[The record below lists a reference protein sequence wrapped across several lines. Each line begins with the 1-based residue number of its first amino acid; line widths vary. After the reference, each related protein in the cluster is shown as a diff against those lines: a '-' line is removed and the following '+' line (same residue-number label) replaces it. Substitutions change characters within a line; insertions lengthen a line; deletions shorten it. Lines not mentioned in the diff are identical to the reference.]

1 VLYVLS
7 VNLTALTM
15 MHLLIL
21 SHCRMAKREE
31 LVNEREV
38 RGQEHDIFYTIPAQV
53 VNCVQVLGVCTCS

>member
-38 RGQEHDIFYTIPAQV
+38 RG
-53 VNCVQVLGVCTCS
+53 